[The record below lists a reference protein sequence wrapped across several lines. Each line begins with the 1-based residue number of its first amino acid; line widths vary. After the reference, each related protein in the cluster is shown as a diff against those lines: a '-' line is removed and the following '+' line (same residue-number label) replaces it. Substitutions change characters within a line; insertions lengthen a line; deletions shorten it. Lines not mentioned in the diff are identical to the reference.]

1 MNAELLL
8 QHFDR
13 ISEVPDAIPRL
24 RRFIF
29 DLAVRGKL
37 VEQDPHDE
45 PAAEL
50 LKRIQAEKVRLVRE
64 GTLRRQKQL
73 RTVDKDEV
81 PNISP
86 VNWKWER
93 LGALSTLITKG
104 STPTS
109 YGHSFTE
116 TGVNFIKVE
125 AIKKGRLFPANVTS
139 YISEATHNFLARS
152 RLDDG
157 DILFSIAGS
166 IGTCAVVTKE
176 ILPANTNQALA
187 IIRGTKLIY
196 IPSFLL
202 ICIQSSVAQDVLD
215 KSRGGAMNNVSL
227 EDIQN
232 FVVPLPPLAEQHR
245 IVAKVDELMTLCVQL
260 EAAKNK
266 RETRRDRLVKASLQR
281 ICVSEP
287 EEARE
292 AARFH
297 LDNLPRLSTR
307 PEHIKQ
313 LRQTILNLAVRG
325 RLVPQ
330 DPNDEPAA
338 TLPKR
343 SGAIPTNNIAP
354 FQIPDSWQWTTVE
367 QTGEN
372 RLGKM
377 LDKAKN
383 KGSPRRYLRNINV
396 RWFDFNLSDLYEMPF
411 EDEELDQ
418 FALRHGDVLIC
429 EGGEPGRA
437 AVWDERESS
446 IYFQKA
452 IHRVRF
458 SGNVNPEFFVNV
470 LRESSD
476 CGRLSSYFTGVG
488 IKHFTGKGLA
498 SFVFPLPPITEQQ
511 RIVAKI
517 DELMTLCDQL
527 DTQLTTTE
535 TDSRRLLAAALH
547 AALSPTMRLAA

>member
-13 ISEVPDAIPRL
+13 ISEAPDAIPRL
-24 RRFIF
+24 RRFIL

-37 VEQDPHDE
+37 VEQDPNDE
-45 PAAEL
+45 PAEEL
-50 LKRIQAEKVRLVRE
+50 LKRIQAEKARLIKLGDIKKE
-64 GTLRRQKQL
+64 KSLTPILS
-73 RTVDKDEV
+73 DE
-81 PNISP
+81 SP
-86 VNWKWER
+86 FEIPSSWKWVRIRHITSDRGQTIPKNDFTYIDVTAINKEAGCVADAKVIAATDAPSR
-93 LGALSTLITKG
+93 ARKLVHTGDVIYSCVRPYLLNIAIIENEIKPTPIVSTAFTVLNGFQLISSKYLWIILR
-104 STPTS
+104 SP
-109 YGHSFTE
+109 FMVE
-116 TGVNFIKVE
+116 CVE
-125 AIKKGRLFPANVTS
+125 AKMRGQAYPAINDTDF
-139 YISEATHNFLARS
+139 AL
-152 RLDDG
+152 
-157 DILFSIAGS
+157 
-166 IGTCAVVTKE
+166 
-176 ILPANTNQALA
+176 LP
-187 IIRGTKLIY
+187 
-196 IPSFLL
+196 
-202 ICIQSSVAQDVLD
+202 C
-215 KSRGGAMNNVSL
+215 
-227 EDIQN
+227 
-232 FVVPLPPLAEQHR
+232 PLPPQAEQHR
-245 IVAKVDELMTLCVQL
+245 IATKVDELMTLCDQL

-287 EEARE
+287 EKTRE
-292 AARFH
+292 AVRFH

-313 LRQTILNLAVRG
+313 LRQTILDLAVRG

-476 CGRLSSYFTGVG
+476 SGRLSSYFTGVG

-511 RIVAKI
+511 RIVAKV

-527 DTQLTTTE
+527 DARLTTTE
-535 TDSRRLLAAALH
+535 SDSRRLLAAALH
-547 AALSPTMRLAA
+547 EALSPTMRLAA